1 MPFSVSGHSCSFTYL
16 SAIHFLPIPL
26 FSASPMN
33 RTRKHLNVSGIF
45 CLQQATQRKRV
56 DIVDENLSTRYTE
69 DGCGVLV
76 RQRTTT
82 TRSLATE

>member
-1 MPFSVSGHSCSFTYL
+1 MRRTHMSCFGSRFLLAEPVGCKVAGCAQPHPFAQVYQL
-16 SAIHFLPIPL
+16 
-26 FSASPMN
+26 M
-33 RTRKHLNVSGIF
+33 IF
-45 CLQQATQRKRV
+45 CLPQATQRKRV